1 MISHHILRNITV
13 YYDLVIV
20 KKPNVADF
28 IFITAISEGGPGT
41 AAFFAIPFNSQ
52 IVSAR
57 AI

>member
-1 MISHHILRNITV
+1 M